1 MKLLNNS
8 ENLFI
13 KLLHWPYIGNLDPEN
28 AYRMLSVVLKICFG
42 NQLYD
47 QKNKNKNIPMSVKKK
62 QRQKI

>member
-28 AYRMLSVVLKICFG
+28 AACGPENLFRKPALWL
-42 NQLYD
+42 
-47 QKNKNKNIPMSVKKK
+47 KK
-62 QRQKI
+62 QEQKFTNVREEKKPEQKIHC